1 MKCMTRE
8 LVAEDGD
15 GDPIKH
21 VGFTLWDRHLKRFL
35 HPSEVVE
42 SGIVLTA
49 DGRLMRYTPSFHWKI
64 GQPGPTPVLLSQD
77 VGQRYEICAKV
88 AGG

>member
-21 VGFTLWDRHLKRFL
+21 VAFTLWDRKFKRFL
-35 HPSEVVE
+35 RPSEVVE
-42 SGIVLTA
+42 AGIVLSS
-49 DGRLMRYTPSFHWKI
+49 DGRLLRYSPSFHWKI
-64 GQPGPTPVLLSQD
+64 GQCGPTPVLLSQD
-77 VGQRYEICAKV
+77 VSRRFEVCVKV
-88 AGG
+88 ARG